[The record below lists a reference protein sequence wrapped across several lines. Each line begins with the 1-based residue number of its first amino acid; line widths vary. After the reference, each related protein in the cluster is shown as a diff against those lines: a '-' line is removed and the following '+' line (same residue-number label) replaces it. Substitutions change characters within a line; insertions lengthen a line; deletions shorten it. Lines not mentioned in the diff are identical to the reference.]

1 MSKLT
6 PMHTD
11 TTYEKVNS
19 GTWAVTHPA
28 DFRHGRGGRLL
39 TLNNNMLHTPQNAQ
53 QATYA
58 LPELPT
64 WRPRDGRNDHH
75 IKWLDALTS
84 MEADLDIV
92 IDCKEPTDQE
102 LQYARIASS
111 HQQPAGCLL
120 IVRA

>member
-39 TLNNNMLHTPQNAQ
+39 TLNNNLLHTPQNAQ
-53 QATYA
+53 QQTNV
-58 LPELPT
+58 LPELPK
-64 WRPRDGRNDHH
+64 WRPRDGRNDDYL
-75 IKWLDALTS
+75 KWYDALATF
-84 MEADLDIV
+84 EADFDILV
-92 IDCKEPTDQE
+92 EEHEPT
-102 LQYARIASS
+102 L
-111 HQQPAGCLL
+111 
-120 IVRA
+120 

>member
-1 MSKLT
+1 MYSFT
-6 PMHTD
+6 PPYTD
-11 TTYEKVNS
+11 TTHKNANPGDYLTYGIE
-19 GTWAVTHPA
+19 
-28 DFRHGRGGRLL
+28 HGSGGRLL
-39 TLNNNMLHTPQNAQ
+39 TLNNNLLHTPQNAQ

-92 IDCKEPTDQE
+92 I
-102 LQYARIASS
+102 
-111 HQQPAGCLL
+111 
-120 IVRA
+120 

>member
-1 MSKLT
+1 
-6 PMHTD
+6 MHTE

-39 TLNNNMLHTPQNAQ
+39 TLNNNLPHTPQNAQ

-92 IDCKEPTDQE
+92 IDCEEPTGVTQTAKCTLD
-102 LQYARIASS
+102 R
-111 HQQPAGCLL
+111 
-120 IVRA
+120 RALRSRGRSVSQ